1 MIRENHMSEFA
12 LEEEPFLR
20 ISVLSHPDGYT
31 SQLIQK
37 MVKKYPKQSTY
48 EKISVISANI
58 STFRW
63 HILNNQVKV
72 ILIQPISQY
81 FTDKLHN
88 RFYKSSCAMILFSD
102 HDSQVA
108 AKVFYQNYRRTA
120 GLTNPVVF
128 VEIIN
133 DSNRAIINE
142 PETLEN
148 LPNEAYYG
156 IKNNDMNSFQAV
168 LEFLVQR
175 CYKKVH

>member
-1 MIRENHMSEFA
+1 
-12 LEEEPFLR
+12 
-20 ISVLSHPDGYT
+20 
-31 SQLIQK
+31 
-37 MVKKYPKQSTY
+37 
-48 EKISVISANI
+48 
-58 STFRW
+58 
-63 HILNNQVKV
+63 
-72 ILIQPISQY
+72 
-81 FTDKLHN
+81 
-88 RFYKSSCAMILFSD
+88 MILFSD